1 MTQSKKN
8 SLFEAFTNVLIG
20 YLVAVTANLLILPV
34 FGYNVTVADS
44 FSIGVAFTLVSL
56 GRSYVIRRIFNRY

>member
-20 YLVAVTANLLILPV
+20 YLVAVIANLLILPL

-56 GRSYVIRRIFNRY
+56 GRSYVIRRIFNQY